1 MSYWSTT
8 NRVISVFCI
17 ARNMHELREFLTK
30 VLESKRE
37 LKEVYYTTRNEDT
50 KADAKELVVVTITL
64 QKTVEDLLE
73 LKRKFRMATKVLT
86 DRKAKLN
93 LRKWKTGLPKRVKD
107 YHKKNGKLPQEH
119 LHRFQESLMEHIESI
134 SAELN
139 NWVID
144 IETLRELPNVP
155 KA

>member
-1 MSYWSTT
+1 
-8 NRVISVFCI
+8 
-17 ARNMHELREFLTK
+17 MHELSEFLTK

-37 LKEVYYTTRNEDT
+37 LKEVYYTTRNGDT

-64 QKTVEDLLE
+64 QKTAEDLLE
-73 LKRKFRMATKVLT
+73 LKRKFKMATKVLT

-107 YHKKNGKLPQEH
+107 YHKKNGKLSQEH
-119 LHRFQESLMEHIESI
+119 LHRFQESLLEYIESI
-134 SAELN
+134 SVELN

-144 IETLRELPNVP
+144 IETLRELPKVP